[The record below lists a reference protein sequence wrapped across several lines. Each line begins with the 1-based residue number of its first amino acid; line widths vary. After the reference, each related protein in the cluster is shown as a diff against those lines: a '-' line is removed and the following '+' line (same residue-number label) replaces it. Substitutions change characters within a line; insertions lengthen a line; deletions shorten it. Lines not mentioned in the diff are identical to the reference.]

1 MSAPRAAAGDAH
13 PLDNPVRAA
22 LTGPHAHFAE
32 HRGRVLRYPA
42 DVAPW
47 VAVPDPTEAADRAGA
62 AALAGPGGAITLGVL
77 FAMLR
82 DGTFYAPRTP
92 RLA

>member
-13 PLDNPVRAA
+13 PLDNPVRAV

-47 VAVPDPTEAADRAGA
+47 GAVPDPTEAADRADA
-62 AALAGPGGAITLGVL
+62 AGLAGPGGAITLGVL